1 MREEVK
7 ETPRVLVVDDN
18 EQLRHM
24 MQRLLRRS
32 GYQCAIAA
40 DGLEARRLLEGER
53 FDVVLCDLNMPG
65 ESGLGLLKHIVRH
78 HPGTAVVLVTAVDDL
93 SVAMAALELGSAGY
107 IIKPFRPTEVL
118 VAVAVAL
125 RSQRLTLENRSYL
138 RVLERVTSLRSG
150 AARRSALAKP
160 SAAEGL
166 PGLVET
172 GDPQRLA
179 EAAGLL
185 GSQEGSGA
193 DEPQRV
199 RQYVGLLADKLG
211 MPPERSEI
219 LCTAAAIHD
228 IGKLII
234 PETILLKPGQLTPQE
249 FEVVKAHSTLGGSL
263 LAESGSEV
271 LSLAATIAWTHHERW
286 DGNGYPRGLAGEE
299 IPLEGRIVAI
309 ADVFDA
315 LISPRSYRPALTIDD
330 AVRVLEEGRGSQF
343 DPQILDLFLKS
354 LDEVVEIA
362 QDRST
367 K

>member
-1 MREEVK
+1 
-7 ETPRVLVVDDN
+7 
-18 EQLRHM
+18 
-24 MQRLLRRS
+24 
-32 GYQCAIAA
+32 
-40 DGLEARRLLEGER
+40 
-53 FDVVLCDLNMPG
+53 
-65 ESGLGLLKHIVRH
+65 
-78 HPGTAVVLVTAVDDL
+78 
-93 SVAMAALELGSAGY
+93 
-107 IIKPFRPTEVL
+107 
-118 VAVAVAL
+118 
-125 RSQRLTLENRSYL
+125 
-138 RVLERVTSLRSG
+138 VTSLRSG
-150 AARRSALAKP
+150 AAGRSALAKP

-234 PETILLKPGQLTPQE
+234 PE